1 MVLFFNFSFTFAL
14 SFLFFALL
22 PAIMKL
28 SLFNYQLPKSLI
40 AQTPAVP
47 RDASRLLVYDKKTK
61 KVVHDRFYNLPKY
74 LKPDDVLVFNN
85 SKVFPARLIGH
96 KETGGKAEALLLKEV
111 KAGEWEVLL
120 GTGRP
125 KVGLKLRFERGLEA
139 EVINQ
144 FPHKTWLLKFN
155 FKGSAFY
162 AILNKIGQVPL
173 PPYIESTKQRSNESK
188 KQYQTIYA
196 KHLGSAAAPTA
207 GLHFTKKLL
216 AKIKKIGCQTEFVT
230 LHVGL
235 GTFDPVKTENIED
248 YEIHSERVSVDVE
261 TIKRLLEAKRAGKRI
276 IAVGTTS
283 VRTLETLF
291 TKINTNENQKTG
303 ASMLRS
309 IEAKNFDDFNQNT
322 NIFIYPGYKFQFVDA
337 MITNFH
343 LPKSTLL
350 MLVSAFIDRTN
361 ALSLYKKAI
370 RLKYRFFSFG
380 DAMLLK

>member
-1 MVLFFNFSFTFAL
+1 
-14 SFLFFALL
+14 
-22 PAIMKL
+22 MKL
-28 SLFNYQLPKSLI
+28 SLFNYNLPKELI
-40 AQTPAVP
+40 AQSPASP
-47 RDASRLLVYDKKTK
+47 RDSSRLLVYDRKTK
-61 KVVHDRFYNLPKY
+61 KVVHDRFYNLTKY
-74 LKPDDVLVFNN
+74 LRSTDVLVFNN
-85 SKVFPARLIGH
+85 SKVFPARLLGQ
-96 KETGGKAEALLLKEV
+96 KETGGKAEALLLKELT
-111 KAGEWEVLL
+111 AGEWEVLL

-125 KVGLKLRFERGLEA
+125 KVGLKLRFERGLTA

-144 FPHKTWLLKFN
+144 FPHKTWRLKFN
-155 FKGSAFY
+155 FAGPAFY

-173 PPYIESTKQRSNESK
+173 PPYIKASKHPSTSLRSAQDDIK

-207 GLHFTKKLL
+207 GLHFTKQLF
-216 AKIKKIGCQTEFVT
+216 AKIQKLGCQIEFVT

-248 YEIHSERVSVDVE
+248 YQIHEEQVSVD
-261 TIKRLLEAKRAGKRI
+261 KRTLARLAAAKQAGKRI

-291 TKINTNENQKTG
+291 SSIITQPSHKKTT
-303 ASMLRS
+303 SILRS
-309 IEAKNFDDFNQNT
+309 IEVRNSNNFNGHTD
-322 NIFIYPGYKFQFVDA
+322 IFIYHGYKFKFVDA

-350 MLVSAFIDRTN
+350 ILVSAFIGRTN
-361 ALSLYKKAI
+361 ALALYKKAI